1 MIAFVGTHI
10 FLPRYYIMMSV
21 AFILQELA
29 GGSGWVGSCK
39 KKVCTISF
47 LEHVDRTA
55 LAGILYIVLGEILL
69 CKASNLYTVCSLN
82 IEFFFQEFSIFNNL
96 FFASTGLLLVVQK

>member
-1 MIAFVGTHI
+1 
-10 FLPRYYIMMSV
+10 MMSV

-39 KKVCTISF
+39 KQVCTISF
-47 LEHVDRTA
+47 LEHVDRMA
-55 LAGILYIVLGEILL
+55 FAGILYFVLGEILL
-69 CKASNLYTVCSLN
+69 CMESNLYTMCSLN

-96 FFASTGLLLVVQK
+96 WAAIG